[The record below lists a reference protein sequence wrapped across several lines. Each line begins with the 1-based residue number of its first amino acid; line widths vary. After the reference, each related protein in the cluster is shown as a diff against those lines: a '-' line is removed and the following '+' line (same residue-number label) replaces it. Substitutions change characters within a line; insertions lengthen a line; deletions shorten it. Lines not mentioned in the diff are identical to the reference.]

1 MAYWFLSLHWDSY
14 VLFWSVAIAINACVF
29 VFTLFLLPESQP
41 RAQRKPFAWA
51 NLNPL
56 VYYWAALKLIISQP
70 FMIGVCLMVFTVTFG
85 LGAFGIAYNQ
95 LLLGPLQYTQEA
107 ALIPDVIDMCMGIL
121 GNAISAVVIPRVG
134 PWSAYMGGMVF
145 VTLGFV
151 LYGWWSIYFV
161 EQNQADP
168 EAFPIWIAQLGP
180 ILGGSITMTFAGAF
194 ATPAY
199 LVIVSKA
206 VKPEEQA
213 QAQSMISLVAG
224 LAGVAASPF
233 WSLYVYKVDAQGQRI
248 VLFAYLGA
256 VFMAIST
263 AIMIVTMY
271 CHNHYAV
278 CYPRDTGEGAAAH
291 QERVRRA
298 SGGEAAKEE
307 ARPTEATPLLLG
319 SGGGAKGYGAA
330 GEEAGK
336 PKHS

>member
-1 MAYWFLSLHWDSY
+1 M
-14 VLFWSVAIAINACVF
+14 
-29 VFTLFLLPESQP
+29 Q
-41 RAQRKPFAWA
+41 
-51 NLNPL
+51 
-56 VYYWAALKLIISQP
+56 
-70 FMIGVCLMVFTVTFG
+70 
-85 LGAFGIAYNQ
+85 
-95 LLLGPLQYTQEA
+95 
-107 ALIPDVIDMCMGIL
+107 
-121 GNAISAVVIPRVG
+121 AVVIPRVG

-161 EQNQADP
+161 EKNQADP

-271 CHNHYAV
+271 CHNNYAV

-298 SGGEAAKEE
+298 SGGAAAKEE

-319 SGGGAKGYGAA
+319 AGGGAKGYGAA